1 MGKNILFALFLSLM
15 SNIAAAQVL
24 VDIANNATDPF
35 NLEDTEPS
43 IAVNPLNPLQIAVVS
58 FSGGWSTATGER
70 GPVWMSMDGGVTW
83 AKNLVLT
90 APTAASTG
98 SNDQKLVWA
107 ADGNLYIAEL
117 AAGENVPD
125 GFIFRPSGSNWI
137 SGAAFG
143 DDQPMIESTGT
154 TRLAPWLNTVASP
167 DRSMSERTT
176 NNGVTVTQMG
186 IGSTSFDNR
195 TTRIAVGPTG
205 AAYILYK
212 TRQGGSGDF
221 ETATFRVMRS
231 TNAGAS
237 WNSPG
242 VPVHPGTVQTWFTSA
257 WGNAKNGGKVGRARS
272 SDGWIAVNPNSG
284 DVWAV
289 YCNRDASTFGQIYA
303 VRSIDGGTTWNT
315 PVRVSDGA
323 HNSAYPEI
331 AVASTGA
338 VGVLYIDYDD
348 SGAQTV
354 YTHRMARSFDDGATW
369 KRIGLQSL
377 TTQTLANARDGYLWG
392 DYEGLTVA
400 GNQFFGVFTG
410 QSIGRAVVQFDPI
423 FFTISAVPPGIQV
436 PAPVFDSA
444 CVGETQSTILNVC
457 NTGTTDLVVTSIA
470 SANPE
475 FAVAA
480 PSAGLPVTISHDFCF
495 PFQTSFTPAAAGTRT
510 SDITITSSDSGF
522 PTLHVTA
529 TGNVGRATA
538 VTVIADSGDFG
549 ELCPG
554 SNHFKDLAVTV
565 NNRGTCPLLINS
577 IVSSSSEFRVPQVL
591 TFPIKVAPGGNI
603 ELPIRFEP
611 STAGPKAA
619 TLTLATNDP
628 ASPAVLS
635 LSASVPPPYVC
646 SPLALASIDGAL
658 GPTFGIG
665 RTGNYT
671 VNASGHVLRSFG
683 PDHKFGVQIQGE
695 SMYYPRRREGQ
706 ADLGILY
713 RQGNWQ
719 AGLAGSL
726 KTASLRSEID
736 PGSLSQ
742 VAISL
747 DRLLPNVRIGAFL
760 SRGIKDSDV
769 VGVSE
774 TIGPPGPGGQAV
786 IVRER
791 VMHTVDTVG
800 LDVQVNL
807 IPPMWWLDANI
818 ASLKRYAPGAA
829 NKVGGAIRVSRQFQ
843 TWLVGMLQTDLNE
856 SFVGAHTVG
865 TLTIGVT
872 IGHWSRPADFSNS
885 VNPLGALIPR
895 IHYEVYDRVR

>member
-1 MGKNILFALFLSLM
+1 MRKNILFVLFLSLM
-15 SNIAAAQVL
+15 ANIAAGQVL
-24 VDIANNATDPF
+24 VDIATNDDPF
-35 NLEDTEPS
+35 NLDDTEPS

-70 GPVWMSMDGGVTW
+70 GPVWMSTDGGMTW
-83 AKNLVLT
+83 AKKHVLT
-90 APTAASTG
+90 SPAAASTG

-117 AAGENVPD
+117 ATNTNPD

-154 TRLAPWLNTVASP
+154 TRLVPWLNTVVSP
-167 DRSMSERTT
+167 NQSMSERTT
-176 NNGVTVTQMG
+176 NDGVTVSQMG

-205 AAYILYK
+205 TAYVLYK
-212 TRQGGSGDF
+212 TRQGISGNF

-231 TNAGAS
+231 TNAGVS

-242 VPVHPGTVQTWFTSA
+242 VPVHPGTVQTWFTSS
-257 WGNAKNGGKVGRARS
+257 WGNAKNGGKVARARS
-272 SDGWIAVNPNSG
+272 SDGWIAVNPISG

-303 VRSIDGGTTWNT
+303 ARSTDGGTTWDT
-315 PVRVSDGA
+315 PVRVSDGT

-331 AVASTGA
+331 AVARTGA

-354 YTHRMARSFDDGATW
+354 YTHRLARSFDDGATW

-377 TTQTLANARDGYLWG
+377 TTQALANARPGYLWG
-392 DYEGLTVA
+392 DYEGLTAA
-400 GNQFFGVFTG
+400 GNQFYGVFTG

-423 FFTISAVPPGIQV
+423 FFTISAVGPGIQV
-436 PAPVFDSA
+436 SAPVFDAA
-444 CVGETQSTILNVC
+444 CVGETQSTTLNVC

-495 PFQTSFTPAAAGTRT
+495 PFQMSFTPAAAGMRT
-510 SDITITSSDSGF
+510 SDITIASSDTGF

-529 TGNVGRATA
+529 TGNVGQATA
-538 VTVIADSGDFG
+538 VTAIAGAGDFG

-554 SNHFKDLAVTV
+554 PNRFKDVAVTV

-577 IVSSSSEFRVPQVL
+577 LVSSSSEFRVPQVL
-591 TFPIKVAPGGNI
+591 TFPIKVAPGANI

-611 STAGPKAA
+611 STAGLKTA

-628 ASPAVLS
+628 APSVVS
-635 LSASVPPPYVC
+635 LTASVPPPYVC
-646 SPLALASIDGAL
+646 SPLALASIDPAL
-658 GPTFGIG
+658 GPTFGSG

-671 VNASGHVLRSFG
+671 VNASGHALRSFG

-695 SMYYPRRREGQ
+695 SMYYPRRREAQ

-713 RQGNWQ
+713 RQGPWQ

-726 KTASLRSEID
+726 KTASLGSELD

-742 VAISL
+742 VAISI
-747 DRLLPNVRIGAFL
+747 DRLLPSIRVGAFL
-760 SRGIKDSDV
+760 SRGIKDSDI
-769 VGVSE
+769 VGASE
-774 TIGPPGPGGQAV
+774 TIGPAGPGGQPV

-800 LDVQVNL
+800 LDAQVNL
-807 IPPMWWLDANI
+807 LPPLWWLDANI
-818 ASLKRYAPGAA
+818 ASLKRYAPGTA
-829 NKVGGAIRVSRQFQ
+829 NKVGGAIRVSREFQ
-843 TWLVGMLQTDLNE
+843 PWLVGLLQMDVNE
-856 SFVGAHTVG
+856 SFVGAHAVG
-865 TLTIGVT
+865 TVTIGVT
-872 IGHWSRPADFSNS
+872 IGHWSRPADFSNP

-895 IHYEVYDRVR
+895 IHYEIYDRVR